1 MNDVNDMFTLGRSD
15 CHVDEAAGAQDQARR
30 AQPVE
35 AEIVDDQ
42 QACLNTG
49 GGGGISTPASS
60 SKGVPSPTHE
70 SSNIPLNMVSAINA
84 PMFAALESHNITHDR
99 LAEKLDVLL
108 DAKEKKRPLYTV
120 QLKALEI
127 GLNLHGAYPA
137 QKASQSFG
145 DVHIQVINYGEPK
158 KIEE

>member
-1 MNDVNDMFTLGRSD
+1 VGENLDND
-15 CHVDEAAGAQDQARR
+15 
-30 AQPVE
+30 
-35 AEIVDDQ
+35 AEKKADVIP
-42 QACLNTG
+42 
-49 GGGGISTPASS
+49 IPAPNLPKSIA
-60 SKGVPSPTHE
+60 E
-70 SSNIPLNMVSAINA
+70 AINA

-108 DAKEKKRPLYTV
+108 DAKEKRRPLYNV

-137 QKASQSFG
+137 QKQSQSFG